1 MELDKWIEEGK
12 KDIERG
18 IEQEIDRIVEFDPD
32 KIFNLMLGLSE
43 AHRRELI
50 TEEGFKRLSE
60 KLKKKIQEI
69 VG

>member
-1 MELDKWIEEGK
+1 MELDKWIEEAK

-18 IEQEIDRIVEFDPD
+18 IEHEIDRIVKFDPD
-32 KIFNLMLGLSE
+32 KIFSLILGLTE

-60 KLKKKIQEI
+60 KLKKKLQEL
-69 VG
+69 V